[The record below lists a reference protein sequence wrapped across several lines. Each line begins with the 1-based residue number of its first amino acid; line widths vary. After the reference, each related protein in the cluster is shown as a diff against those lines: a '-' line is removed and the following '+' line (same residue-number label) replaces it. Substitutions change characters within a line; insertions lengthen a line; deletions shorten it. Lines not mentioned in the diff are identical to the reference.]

1 MNENQ
6 PGTISRKPR
15 VTSAAPPRGEPLL
28 GAQMVL
34 LVAACAMAAIF
45 AFLYITTRHS
55 PPSAAPDTD
64 SAAADPAASAAS
76 DTGTPPGTGTP
87 PAPEASYP
95 EGYEPLSLEIHHVL
109 VAEHAGGG
117 TEKIVAEVPALFPVG
132 TVVWNETQQQRAAQI
147 IDALEIIRLKNSQL
161 REETRQLLRAWED
174 LVYEGQPPGVL
185 RADSP
190 SAP

>member
-6 PGTISRKPR
+6 SGTISRKPR
-15 VTSAAPPRGEPLL
+15 VTSTTPPRGEPLF

-34 LVAACAMAAIF
+34 LIAACAMAAIF
-45 AFLYITTRHS
+45 AFLFITTRHWLPAPATS
-55 PPSAAPDTD
+55 AETTAAAP
-64 SAAADPAASAAS
+64 AQPAASETTRQPDA
-76 DTGTPPGTGTP
+76 P

-109 VAEHAGGG
+109 VAEHADGG

-132 TVVWNETQQQRAAQI
+132 TVVWSETQQQRASQI

-190 SAP
+190 STP